1 MNSLKILGLMLSL
14 TLSLFSACGD
24 DTPTSPETHELVG
37 TWKADKFTI
46 YWGSISNPDFT
57 FVYTFVNDLQF
68 TLTISDDHRWAA
80 ESLSLAE
87 TKNDSGG
94 WWVDGDTLTLYGAG
108 DGDDV
113 YEYSI
118 SGSKLTL
125 TSSETVG
132 GYTTFTVIEYTK
144 Q

>member
-1 MNSLKILGLMLSL
+1 MNSLKIFILILSL
-14 TLSLFSACGD
+14 TLSLFSACGED
-24 DTPTSPETHELVG
+24 KITAPEIHELVG
-37 TWKADKFTI
+37 TWKADNFTI
-46 YWGSISNPDFT
+46 YWGSISNPDST

-68 TLTISDDHRWAA
+68 TITISDDNRWSA
-80 ESLSLAE
+80 EIKYPDE
-87 TKNDSGG
+87 TQTDSGG
-94 WWVDGDTLTLYGAG
+94 WWVDGDTLTMYGAG

-118 SGSKLTL
+118 SGNKLTL
-125 TSSETVG
+125 TSSETKG